1 MRVTI
6 GASFALSVLVYRVG
20 MSSLDL
26 CVPADGA
33 GGQDQGGTV
42 MCYYIGKAAEAPG
55 QLNDVTDR
63 LILAHFT
70 ETSVWKLMLLCALAK
85 PI

>member
-1 MRVTI
+1 MTTGNSTYFARALKTFRILEVRVWVLHLIT
-6 GASFALSVLVYRVG
+6 SF
-20 MSSLDL
+20 
-26 CVPADGA
+26 
-33 GGQDQGGTV
+33 QGGTV
-42 MCYYIGKAAEAPG
+42 MCCYIGKAAEAPG

-85 PI
+85 PIS